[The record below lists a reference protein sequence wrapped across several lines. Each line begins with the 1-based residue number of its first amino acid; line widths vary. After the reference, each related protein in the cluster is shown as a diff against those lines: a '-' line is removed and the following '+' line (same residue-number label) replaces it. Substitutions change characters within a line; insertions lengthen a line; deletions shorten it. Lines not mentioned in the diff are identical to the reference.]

1 MKKLLFVTLLLSAFM
16 VNAQNFQGKAYYQT
30 KRTFTMN
37 TKTDSTNTKKPPV
50 DDAMKKQIQEML
62 KKQFEKTYILTFN
75 KYESIYKKQKE
86 LATPKPKSGFSIE
99 IVDGNTF
106 LYKNIQQKI
115 YAQSQEEYG
124 KKFLVKDKLI
134 PLQWEITKETKMIGK
149 YLCIKATAIKKIDDF
164 DKDYNKKEKQKE
176 IKIVAW
182 YTPEI
187 PVNNGP
193 ELYSGLPGL
202 ILELHEDKMHYV
214 CNKIVLNPKEKTV
227 IKTPTKGKVM
237 NQKDFDALMQK
248 KQKEMMEQFKNQRKK
263 KGGNGDSFSIII
275 GG

>member
-37 TKTDSTNTKKPPV
+37 TETDSTNTKKSPV
-50 DDAMKKQIQEML
+50 DDAMKKQIKEML

-75 KYESIYKKQKE
+75 KNESIYKKQKE
-86 LATPKPKSGFSIE
+86 LAAPKPQGEFVIE

-124 KKFLVKDKLI
+124 KKFLIKDKLI

-149 YLCIKATAIKKIDDF
+149 YLCIKATAIKKVDDF

-214 CNKIVLNPKEKTV
+214 CNKIVLNPKEKTI

-263 KGGNGDSFSIII
+263 KGGNGDSFTIII